1 MTNLLKLHEGPQKL
15 MQKRAK
21 RVMDYA
27 RYRALKEKGD
37 KPDKKT
43 MDQKEQFI
51 ALNDTLKEE
60 LPRLFALTGKL
71 VEACLNNFVQLQLQW
86 QAVWRRKLSQA
97 IDTQNV
103 SSPISDIITAFAG
116 DFQYTEAQ
124 VLSLGICN
132 GSLLADAVNLVNF
145 LSPTTTLNGDESS
158 PRQSSTV
165 TLEPRS
171 RNMSQS
177 SDVSPSLPQPEFSS
191 RPNES
196 LGVSQPSGNPSYS
209 TSGNQDATGRRRI
222 RTSSSTSAR
231 SPGTPEIPGGWRNY
245 PTSTNS
251 ISAHPNRPS
260 TSTARSS
267 EAPLLPPLSVDTP
280 GFNHLSGGSQSVA
293 RPPSTST
300 YRTAPN
306 EPQVRPSPPPNRSS
320 NPFQSAMPMS
330 DSPTHE
336 TPEDYVP
343 RQYQVLF
350 LAASVY
356 EFNID
361 RSRREAGYPY
371 LTYIAGEVSFSALF
385 WHISLSKTLLTKHI
399 DL

>member
-1 MTNLLKLHEGPQKL
+1 MTSLLRLHEGPQKL

-27 RYRALKEKGD
+27 RYRALKDKGD

-43 MDQKEQFI
+43 LDQKDQFI

-60 LPRLFALTGKL
+60 LPRLFTLTGRL
-71 VEACLNNFVQLQLQW
+71 VEACLNNFIQAQIVM
-86 QAVWRRKLSQA
+86 QAVWKGKLSRTIDVENKA
-97 IDTQNV
+97 IPV
-103 SSPISDIITAFAG
+103 SDIIAAFAG

-165 TLEPRS
+165 TLES
-171 RNMSQS
+171 KGRNMSQG
-177 SDVSPSLPQPEFSS
+177 SDVSPSLPQPDFMV
-191 RPNES
+191 RPNDS
-196 LGVSQPSGNPSYS
+196 LGLSQLSSGNPSHS
-209 TSGNQDATGRRRI
+209 TSGSQGVTGRRI
-222 RTSSSTSAR
+222 RASSSTSAK

-245 PTSTNS
+245 PTSTPPVG
-251 ISAHPNRPS
+251 AHPNRPS
-260 TSTARSS
+260 TSTARNSD
-267 EAPLLPPLSVDTP
+267 APLLPRLSVDTP
-280 GFNHLSGGSQSVA
+280 GFNRLSGDSQSIA
-293 RPPSTST
+293 RPPSIST

-306 EPQVRPSPPPNRSS
+306 EVQARPSPPVNRSS
-320 NPFQSAMPMS
+320 NAFDSAMPMS
-330 DSPTHE
+330 DSPTRE
-336 TPEDYVP
+336 TPPEDYTP

-371 LTYIAGEVSFSALF
+371 LTYIAGEVS
-385 WHISLSKTLLTKHI
+385 I
-399 DL
+399 